1 MNFLAHAYLSFGR
14 EDILAGNFIAD
25 FIRGKERLTYPEKV
39 QVGIALHHAIDTFT
53 DSHPLVKEVQAFLQP
68 RFGHYARVI
77 SDVFFDYFLAKNWA
91 RFSAIPLEQFSQDT
105 YHLLGTYPVPLPD
118 AFQRMLYWMQQQ
130 NWLYTYREHAGI
142 QSALDG
148 LARRARFDSKM
159 NEASKVL
166 GEKEA
171 EIEALFF
178 VFFQDLETFAQARL
192 ATLSQTHDPT

>member
-1 MNFLAHAYLSFGR
+1 MNFLAHAYLSFGQ
-14 EDILAGNFIAD
+14 EEVLVGNFIAD
-25 FIRGKERLTYPEKV
+25 FVRGKERLNYPKKV
-39 QVGIALHHAIDTFT
+39 QMGIALHQAIDAFT

-105 YHLLGTYPVPLPD
+105 YRLLSTYPVPLPD
-118 AFQRMLYWMQQQ
+118 TFQRMLYWMQQQ
-130 NWLYTYREHAGI
+130 NWLYAYRELAGI

-148 LARRARFDSKM
+148 LTRRARFDSKM
-159 NEASKVL
+159 NEASEVL
-166 GEKEA
+166 REKET

-192 ATLSQTHDPT
+192 ATLSQTDDPT